1 MLEVYL
7 DGSCEPIN
15 PGGTASYGLV
25 VYRGKARLLAKSAIV
40 GSGDKMSNNVAEYAG
55 LIAFFEWA
63 DNQPPEEVT
72 IKSDSQ
78 LLVMQMSGKWRAK
91 QGLYLPYYR
100 RAMSYLI
107 NHTQLAGRK
116 LYQFRWI
123 PREENWEADRLSRD
137 TLLAHGVKL
146 GDNED

>member
-1 MLEVYL
+1 MVLEVYI
-7 DGSCEPIN
+7 DGNCEPTN

-25 VYRGKARLLAKSAIV
+25 IYRGKARLLAKSAIV
-40 GSGDKMSNNVAEYAG
+40 DTGDKMSNNVAEYAG

-63 DNQPPEEVT
+63 DNQPAEETV

-78 LLVMQMSGKWRAK
+78 LLINQMRGEWQAR

-100 RAMSYLI
+100 KAMAYLI

-116 LYQFRWI
+116 LYQFKWI

-137 TLLAHGVKL
+137 ILFAHGV
-146 GDNED
+146 GGRE

>member
-1 MLEVYL
+1 MVLEVYI
-7 DGSCEPIN
+7 DGACEPIN

-25 VYRGKARLLAKSAIV
+25 IYRGKARLLAKSAIV
-40 GSGDKMSNNVAEYAG
+40 DTGDKMSNNVAEYAG

-63 DNQPPEEVT
+63 DNQLPEEAV

-78 LLVMQMSGKWRAK
+78 LLINQMRGEWQAR

-100 RAMSYLI
+100 KAMTYLI

-116 LYQFRWI
+116 LYQFKWI

-137 TLLAHGVKL
+137 ILFAHGV
-146 GDNED
+146 GGRE